1 MGLANH
7 PENFN
12 GEPTGL
18 FGASLLLLCAT
29 ANVVVLVLLLPNENV
44 NFLSSDASEAGGGS
58 LSDTG
63 ADAELPNEIA
73 DDEILLLSV
82 SSFEVV
88 DGASLV
94 AVAPAVSPNE
104 KVDADPVV
112 GLLTLKVLKG
122 LSDFGSFEVTLG

>member
-1 MGLANH
+1 LGLANH

-44 NFLSSDASEAGGGS
+44 NASEAGGGS
-58 LSDTG
+58 LSATG

>member
-18 FGASLLLLCAT
+18 FGASLLVLCAT

-44 NFLSSDASEAGGGS
+44 NFLSSDASEAGGGY
-58 LSDTG
+58 TG